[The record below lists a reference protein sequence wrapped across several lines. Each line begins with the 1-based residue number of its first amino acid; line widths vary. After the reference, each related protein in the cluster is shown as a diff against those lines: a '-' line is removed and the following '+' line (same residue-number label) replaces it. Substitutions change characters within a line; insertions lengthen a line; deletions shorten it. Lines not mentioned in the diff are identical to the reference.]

1 MACNHSTQTPCDNDS
16 GCAWNTGMAGCYQS
30 SSGTTPAK
38 CNTITGSSAI
48 TAFCVNNGA
57 NGLSDTASSINCAA
71 ASCVK
76 ADDAA
81 NCCKA
86 SSGGGG
92 TKTCAN
98 TDGAGGG
105 VFNCGSHANDIHAS
119 PAGVTCATSG
129 CTETKCCT
137 VDPNGGGVTKTC
149 ANTDGAGGGAFNCG
163 SHAND
168 IHASPA
174 GVTCADTG
182 CTETK
187 CCTVSTSG
195 GGGTSLGTSSGT
207 STTSTP
213 KCTTCFKPTDSAMLF
228 KRIRDCLT
236 AKAGDCGCTSIE
248 SSTITEYQTQNKYG
262 KIGDW

>member
-86 SSGGGG
+86 SS
-92 TKTCAN
+92 
-98 TDGAGGG
+98 
-105 VFNCGSHANDIHAS
+105 
-119 PAGVTCATSG
+119 
-129 CTETKCCT
+129 
-137 VDPNGGGVTKTC
+137 GGGVTKTC